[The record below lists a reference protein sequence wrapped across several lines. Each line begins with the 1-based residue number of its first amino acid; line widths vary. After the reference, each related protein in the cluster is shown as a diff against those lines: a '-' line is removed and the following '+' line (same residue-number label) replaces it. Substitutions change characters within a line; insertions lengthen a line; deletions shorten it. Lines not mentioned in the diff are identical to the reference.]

1 MRKMTVKSWALLGL
15 IICFLCNLAYVSS
28 VQAAEIIRET
38 IPLERNNVKLH
49 LERYVEQDGQTK
61 KPILFVHGLTFSS
74 HEFDVD
80 YKDYSLAKYFA
91 KHNFEVWLLD
101 IAGYGNSAAVK
112 DGFMPNSDYASE
124 DIEAAV
130 RCILARNNCQSM
142 DVLGWSWGTVT
153 SGRFAARHP
162 ELVHRLVLYAPIV
175 AGLGEKEVLEPFHH
189 NTWEDAASDFQRE
202 KDGEIDL
209 DIVERPVASTY
220 IDNAWHYD
228 RDVSPNGG
236 RRDLLVDKSARLIP
250 TESIKAPV
258 LIIVG
263 SKDPYVSP
271 DLCDE
276 AYRTLPNR
284 TDSELIILDGAA
296 HAMLMERP
304 YYKLF
309 RERVLNFLNKG

>member
-1 MRKMTVKSWALLGL
+1 MRKMTVKGWALLGL

-38 IPLERNNVKLH
+38 IPLERNNVRLH

-130 RCILARNNCQSM
+130 RCILARNNCQSI
-142 DVLGWSWGTVT
+142 DVLGWSGALPHVT
-153 SGRFAARHP
+153 RSWC
-162 ELVHRLVLYAPIV
+162 IV
-175 AGLGEKEVLEPFHH
+175 WCSMP
-189 NTWEDAASDFQRE
+189 
-202 KDGEIDL
+202 
-209 DIVERPVASTY
+209 P
-220 IDNAWHYD
+220 
-228 RDVSPNGG
+228 
-236 RRDLLVDKSARLIP
+236 
-250 TESIKAPV
+250 
-258 LIIVG
+258 
-263 SKDPYVSP
+263 
-271 DLCDE
+271 
-276 AYRTLPNR
+276 
-284 TDSELIILDGAA
+284 
-296 HAMLMERP
+296 
-304 YYKLF
+304 
-309 RERVLNFLNKG
+309 